1 MSETTQLLATIKRQ
15 LKAQG
20 LMYRDVAAAL
30 KLSEPSVK
38 RLFSG
43 QRLTVDRLAQIG
55 KLLGFSLTEL
65 LQESAATLPV
75 VHALTETQERQLI
88 SDNELLLVAV
98 CAFNHWSLADIIST
112 YRLTPTEG
120 LKRLLVLD
128 RMGVIA
134 LMPGDRIRLRVARD
148 FDWLPG
154 GPIRQMF
161 MAQGLADFLDS
172 RFHPDG
178 ETLEFAHGMLTT
190 SAMAEFQTELRRVR
204 SRLATLHQDSAS
216 APFHQRVGTG
226 VLLAMRE
233 WEPASFAQLRRVKP
247 G

>member
-1 MSETTQLLATIKRQ
+1 
-15 LKAQG
+15 
-20 LMYRDVAAAL
+20 
-30 KLSEPSVK
+30 
-38 RLFSG
+38 LFSG

-65 LQESAATLPV
+65 LQESAATLPS

-88 SDNELLLVAV
+88 SDNKLLLVAV
-98 CAFNHWSLADIIST
+98 CAFNHWSLADIISA

>member
-1 MSETTQLLATIKRQ
+1 MSETTQLLSTIKRQ

-43 QRLTVDRLAQIG
+43 RRLTVDRLAQIG
-55 KLLGFSLTEL
+55 TLLGFSLTEL
-65 LQESAATLPV
+65 LQESTATLPT
-75 VHALTETQERQLI
+75 VHALTETQERELI
-88 SDNELLLVAV
+88 SDNKLLLVAV
-98 CAFNHWSLADIIST
+98 CALNHWSLADITAT
-112 YRLTPTEG
+112 YRLTLAEG
-120 LKRLLVLD
+120 LKRLLILD

-172 RFHPDG
+172 RFQPDD
-178 ETLEFAHGMLTT
+178 ERLEFAHGMLT
-190 SAMAEFQTELRRVR
+190 AAALAEFQIELRRVR
-204 SRLATLHQDSAS
+204 SKLAALHQDCAS
-216 APFHQRVGTG
+216 APFHTRKGTG
-226 VLLAMRE
+226 VLLALRE
-233 WEPASFAQLRRVKP
+233 WEPTGFAQLRRVKP
-247 G
+247 A

>member
-1 MSETTQLLATIKRQ
+1 MSETTQLLSTIKRQ
-15 LKAQG
+15 LKVQG

-55 KLLGFSLTEL
+55 QLLGFSLTEL
-65 LQESAATLPV
+65 LQESAAALPTFN
-75 VHALTETQERQLI
+75 ALTETQERQLI
-88 SDNELLLVAV
+88 SDDKLLLVAV
-98 CAFNHWSLADIIST
+98 CAFNHWSLADITST
-112 YRLTPTEG
+112 YRLTQAEG

-134 LMPGDRIRLRVARD
+134 LMPGDRVRLRVTRD

-161 MAQGLADFLDS
+161 MAQGLADFLNS
-172 RFHPDG
+172 RFHPEA
-178 ETLEFAHGMLTT
+178 ETLEFAHGMLT
-190 SAMAEFQTELRRVR
+190 SAARAEFQIELRRVR
-204 SRLATLHQDSAS
+204 SKLAALHQDCAA
-216 APFHQRVGTG
+216 APFHQRKGTA
-226 VLLAMRE
+226 VLLALRE
-233 WEPASFAQLRRVKP
+233 WEPTSFAQLRRVKSA
-247 G
+247 

>member
-30 KLSEPSVK
+30 KSSEPSVK

-43 QRLTVDRLAQIG
+43 QRLTVDRLAQIS
-55 KLLGFSLTEL
+55 KLLGFTLTEL
-65 LQESAATLPV
+65 LQESTATLPT
-75 VHALTETQERQLI
+75 VHALSETQERQLI
-88 SDNELLLVAV
+88 SDDKLLLVAV
-98 CAFNHWSLADIIST
+98 CAFNHWSLADITAT
-112 YRLTPTEG
+112 YRLTQAEA
-120 LKRLLVLD
+120 LKRLLILD

-161 MAQGLADFLDS
+161 MAQGLADFLNS
-172 RFHPDG
+172 RFHPEG
-178 ETLEFAHGMLTT
+178 QTLEFAHGMLT
-190 SAMAEFQTELRRVR
+190 AAALAEFQIELRRVR
-204 SRLATLHQDSAS
+204 KKLAELHQDSAN
-216 APFHQRVGTG
+216 APFQQRKGTA
-226 VLLAMRE
+226 VLLALRE
-233 WEPASFAQLRRVKP
+233 WEPTGFAQLRRVKP
-247 G
+247 S